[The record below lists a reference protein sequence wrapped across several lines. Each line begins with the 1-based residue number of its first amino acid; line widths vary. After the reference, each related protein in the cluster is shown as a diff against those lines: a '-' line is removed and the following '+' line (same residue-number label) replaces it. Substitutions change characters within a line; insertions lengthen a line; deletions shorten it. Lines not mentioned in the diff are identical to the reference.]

1 MSGEKFDNGYVRDS
15 SNRILG
21 KVDGNYVRDSS
32 NRIVG
37 KVDGDNVRDSSNRIV
52 GKIRDFTIR
61 GIEREKDET
70 IVAVYNFLVKKIF

>member
-1 MSGEKFDNGYVRDS
+1 M
-15 SNRILG
+15 
-21 KVDGNYVRDSS
+21 RDSS